1 MSVPG
6 LAGPGG
12 PRRGRRAWTTTRWW
26 GRVRDPIFWSAITQ
40 LVKTVLAAVVAWVLA
55 TRVFHL
61 EQSFL
66 APWSALLVV
75 NTTVYRTLSQGG
87 RQVGATVIGVVVAT
101 AVGQV
106 LGLDLAGVA
115 VVMTVGLAIGLLGW
129 FEGEQTTI
137 AATALVVLATGFS
150 SDSEMLFAR
159 LYDTGI
165 GIVVGIGINLLVWA
179 PLPRRGA
186 IAAMDAI
193 DGAIGTLLVD
203 VADGLDG
210 GIGPAAVEVW
220 VERTRALD
228 DDLDTAWALV
238 RQVRES
244 ARLNPRRQAREWR
257 DPADWHALLTQ
268 MEQAIAE
275 ARSLA
280 RTLGTGLEDQHSWD
294 PMFTERFAALLRRCG
309 RAIEDA
315 DPAPLRE
322 ARGALE
328 VLVRDLSRS
337 PLDPRLWPEYGGV
350 LTNLRNVLVA
360 MDAVALANPLDQPP
374 LPLRRRTRAR

>member
-1 MSVPG
+1 MSKPG
-6 LAGPGG
+6 PPRPRV
-12 PRRGRRAWTTTRWW
+12 PRRGHRAWTLTWW
-26 GRVRDPIFWSAITQ
+26 SGRVRDPIFWAAVTQ

-75 NTTVYRTLSQGG
+75 NASVYRTLSQGG
-87 RQVGATVIGVVVAT
+87 RQVGATVIGVLVAT
-101 AVGQV
+101 TVGQA
-106 LGLDLAGVA
+106 LGLDLVGVA

-137 AATALVVLATGFS
+137 AATALIVLTTGFS
-150 SDSEMLFAR
+150 SDSAMLFAR
-159 LYDTGI
+159 LFDTGI

-179 PLPRRGA
+179 PLPRRSA

-203 VADGLDG
+203 VADGIVGDLD
-210 GIGPAAVEVW
+210 ADRVEAW
-220 VERTRALD
+220 VQRTRGLD
-228 DDLDTAWALV
+228 EDLDTAWALV

-244 ARLNPRRQAREWR
+244 ARLNPRRQARAWR
-257 DPADWHALLTQ
+257 DPADWHALLTL

-275 ARSLA
+275 SRSLA
-280 RTLGTGLEDQHSWD
+280 RTLGLGLEDQRSWD
-294 PMFTERFAALLRRCG
+294 PAFTQRFAALLRRSG

-322 ARGALE
+322 ARVALAE
-328 VLVRDLSRS
+328 LVRDLSGS

-350 LTNLRNVLVA
+350 ITNLRNVLVA
-360 MDAVALANPLDQPP
+360 MDAVALANPLGQPP
-374 LPLRRRTRAR
+374 LPLQGLHRGR